1 MRPGYLV
8 AFWLLV
14 LGATSLRVDLGSDQD
29 APERAKQTLSMWP
42 GE

>member
-14 LGATSLRVDLGSDQD
+14 LGATSLRVDLESDQKS
-29 APERAKQTLSMWP
+29 PETATHTLSMWP

>member
-14 LGATSLRVDLGSDQD
+14 LGATSLRVDLGLDQK
-29 APERAKQTLSMWP
+29 APEGATRTLSMWP

>member
-14 LGATSLRVDLGSDQD
+14 LGATSLRVDLGLDQE
-29 APERAKQTLSMWP
+29 APERAPKTLSMWP